1 MAKLQDVRRL
11 KYAKEQFFGKTIF
24 SKYHCD
30 FLVLVLQGAT
40 EGANK
45 KTFSWK
51 CGQILGKHMQT
62 FVFDKAADSRAC
74 NITIKEHYNTLVFFP
89 DLKTNFSR
97 NWF

>member
-1 MAKLQDVRRL
+1 MAELQDVRRL

-45 KTFSWK
+45 KTFS
-51 CGQILGKHMQT
+51 
-62 FVFDKAADSRAC
+62 
-74 NITIKEHYNTLVFFP
+74 
-89 DLKTNFSR
+89 
-97 NWF
+97 